1 MQVGDIVQFSNTG
14 YLGVVLGFTNFD
26 AVRIFITDEEVLRQR
41 HINNPTVMGIKT
53 AMHHTKVISS
63 IEANTQSPSR

>member
-1 MQVGDIVQFSNTG
+1 VQVGDIVEFTNTG

-63 IEANTQSPSR
+63 IEVNT